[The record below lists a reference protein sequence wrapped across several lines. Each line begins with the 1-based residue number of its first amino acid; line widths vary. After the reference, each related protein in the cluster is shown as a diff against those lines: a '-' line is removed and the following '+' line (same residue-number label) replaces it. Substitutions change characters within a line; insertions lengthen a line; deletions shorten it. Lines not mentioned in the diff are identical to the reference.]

1 VRAAT
6 NPRRLSSPIRGSK
19 FLSMKILHVVALIQA
34 STGGPAVSVT
44 RLASEQAKLGHEVTL
59 ACLDYPHLGPQVAAP
74 EVRVVSVKGN
84 VFAVRGRG
92 WCPEFRRVVRE
103 EAAKADIVHNHGLW
117 MWPNAYARK
126 AAVAAGKP
134 LVISPRGM
142 LEAWSLQ
149 RSKLR
154 KAVAWW
160 LFEKRNLQSA
170 VMFHATAASEAR
182 SIEESFSHR
191 LTRIDT
197 DRVRAAAPTGLGENA
212 RTKVIAWGPSTAR
225 TPPVLDARGVSPNE
239 DVFRLTN
246 LKLKTTTGVPVVVAA
261 NGVDL
266 PDLERRPGRE
276 VLEEKF
282 LELRDRR
289 WVVFMS
295 RLHPKKG
302 IDVLLRAWARQ
313 KEVTSDVW
321 REPETAV
328 AVVDS
333 VRRSRGQTK
342 DLPVLVLAGSD
353 LIAYRKEVEKM
364 VRELGLEE
372 SVVMTGEVQGEMKDA
387 LLANAEVFVL
397 PSYSE
402 NFGIVVAEA
411 MAWGR
416 PVIASTGTPWQEVA
430 EVRAGWWV
438 APEEGALS
446 KALTEALGKGREELE
461 AMGAKGR
468 ALVEQRYTWAAPAAK
483 LVRAYEEALA
493 TAERSVDSMRR
504 SRGHMDKSKKG
515 RPRINADGH
524 G

>member
-1 VRAAT
+1 V
-6 NPRRLSSPIRGSK
+6 
-19 FLSMKILHVVALIQA
+19 KILHVVALIQA

-74 EVRVVSVKGN
+74 GVRVVSVKGN
-84 VFAVRGRG
+84 VLAVRGRG

-117 MWPNAYARK
+117 MWPNAYARE

-142 LEAWSLQ
+142 LEAWSLN

-160 LFEKRNLQSA
+160 LFEKKNLQSA
-170 VMFHATAASEAR
+170 VMFHATAEPEAQSIRQAAYGIRKNCREEAQKVTKREAGDRADINSREKAQEENQPRGQGTGDR
-182 SIEESFSHR
+182 SQMISREK
-191 LTRIDT
+191 
-197 DRVRAAAPTGLGENA
+197 AQ
-212 RTKVIAWGPSTAR
+212 
-225 TPPVLDARGVSPNE
+225 E
-239 DVFRLTN
+239 DLRLTN
-246 LKLKTTTGVPVVVAA
+246 LKLKTPTGVPVVVAP

-266 PDLERRPGRE
+266 ADLGRRPGRG
-276 VLEEKF
+276 VIEEKF
-282 LELRDRR
+282 PELRDRR

-302 IDVLLRAWARQ
+302 VDVLLRAWARRNVEQ
-313 KEVTSDVW
+313 GAGSVEQGAGSGASVGRCFGRAAESERQEGDRRQQT
-321 REPETAV
+321 ETLPYRTTETP
-328 AVVDS
+328 
-333 VRRSRGQTK
+333 RRGAA
-342 DLPVLVLAGSD
+342 LVLAGSD
-353 LIAYRKEVEKM
+353 LIGYRRDVEKM
-364 VRELGLEE
+364 VRELGLED
-372 SVVMTGEVQGEMKDA
+372 SVVMTGEMQGEMKDA

-416 PVIASTGTPWQEVA
+416 PVIASTGTPWKEVA
-430 EVRAGWWV
+430 EVGAGWWV
-438 APEEGALS
+438 EPEEEALA
-446 KALTEALGKGREELE
+446 KALAEALGKGREELV

-468 ALVEQRYTWAAPAAK
+468 VLVQERYSWSAPAAK
-483 LVRAYEEALA
+483 LIAAYEAALSI
-493 TAERSVDSMRR
+493 R
-504 SRGHMDKSKKG
+504 H
-515 RPRINADGH
+515 
-524 G
+524 